1 MLPITAA
8 TSGGSKLFV
17 DEGFPMLNYAYLVV
31 NALKPNEPPSA
42 LQHLKFVDIHW
53 CHQ

>member
-31 NALKPNEPPSA
+31 NALKPNEPSRKNPSI
-42 LQHLKFVDIHW
+42 LTPFVVHKI
-53 CHQ
+53 